1 MTRPPSSSTA
11 WDLDRIV
18 LVYYCSHTEQ
28 RPIVV
33 HPPRLV
39 PPAIRALV
47 RPSVLP
53 VRHETRRVG
62 ASTGFGCLER
72 VGARRV
78 RPGGARTGRRT
89 ASSMAADLPVRIP
102 VFDNQIEPAL
112 KTLKREMLKDGLFK
126 EMKLRAFYE
135 KPSVKRK
142 RKQAA
147 ARRKR
152 RKAQARLERSSVD

>member
-1 MTRPPSSSTA
+1 
-11 WDLDRIV
+11 
-18 LVYYCSHTEQ
+18 
-28 RPIVV
+28 
-33 HPPRLV
+33 
-39 PPAIRALV
+39 V
-47 RPSVLP
+47 RS
-53 VRHETRRVG
+53 
-62 ASTGFGCLER
+62 
-72 VGARRV
+72 
-78 RPGGARTGRRT
+78 GGLRTGRRT

-152 RKAQARLERSSVD
+152 RKAQARLERSAVD

>member
-1 MTRPPSSSTA
+1 
-11 WDLDRIV
+11 
-18 LVYYCSHTEQ
+18 
-28 RPIVV
+28 
-33 HPPRLV
+33 
-39 PPAIRALV
+39 V
-47 RPSVLP
+47 RS
-53 VRHETRRVG
+53 
-62 ASTGFGCLER
+62 
-72 VGARRV
+72 
-78 RPGGARTGRRT
+78 GGARTGRRT

-152 RKAQARLERSSVD
+152 RKALARLERSSVD

>member
-1 MTRPPSSSTA
+1 
-11 WDLDRIV
+11 V
-18 LVYYCSHTEQ
+18 G
-28 RPIVV
+28 PIGGW
-33 HPPRLV
+33 
-39 PPAIRALV
+39 
-47 RPSVLP
+47 P
-53 VRHETRRVG
+53 VRHETRRVRRDQP
-62 ASTGFGCLER
+62 GFGCLER
-72 VGARRV
+72 VGAARRV
-78 RPGGARTGRRT
+78 RSGGARTGRRT
-89 ASSMAADLPVRIP
+89 AASTAADPPVRIP

-112 KTLKREMLKDGLFK
+112 KSLKREMLKDGLFK